1 MRIILDLVSMAIKLL
16 TLDFNVHHC
25 MHGLVVPWRLL
36 VKIPVWTIGMLTQAS
51 PIGTAESQDP
61 SPIE

>member
-1 MRIILDLVSMAIKLL
+1 MRIILDLVSMAITLL
-16 TLDFNVHHC
+16 TLDFNIHHC

-36 VKIPVWTIGMLTQAS
+36 VKIYFCTIGMLTQAS
-51 PIGTAESQDP
+51 PIGTVESQDP